1 MQQLVEIGESEISR
15 GAPRCPETGLHVSL
29 LPLIDHPSQTEWKDL
44 ASRAL
49 VPNIFYEAEYAVP
62 AAVPFGPDI
71 MLLTVTEGPSIYSRM
86 LGAWPVRISSRRW
99 GIPLRVLVGWT
110 HPFAA
115 LGVPLLDRERAL
127 DALRVLLTA
136 SRLLPGIPTRILL
149 PNIPE
154 DGPFAEMLGSLERE
168 HGLRSHRYNSHVRA
182 KMLPK
187 SRKDYFESHLSART
201 RSKLRQQ
208 FRRIEKCG
216 ATVFETISEPSAV
229 TSAVEDYIA
238 LEGRGWKARAGTAI
252 TCSASEADF
261 LRQATAN
268 LAATRRVKV
277 HRLVLNGT
285 TIASSLTYLSPSMAW
300 YAKIS
305 FDESQ
310 AKNSPGSQLVM
321 HATDDL
327 LQDPAIDWAD
337 SCAPPDHPLMRKFWF
352 EDLPIANR
360 LIDGHGPSVSFLVAA
375 QLENARTWASKVW
388 SKSKEARRGPA

>member
-1 MQQLVEIGESEISR
+1 MERDRAREPIVPKWKKYLSMQQLVEIGESEISH

-29 LPLIDHPSQTEWKDL
+29 LPLIDHPSQAEWKDL
-44 ASRAL
+44 AARAL

-115 LGVPLLDRERAL
+115 LGVPLLDRDRAH
-127 DALRVLLTA
+127 DVLRVLLSA
-136 SRLLPGIPTRILL
+136 SRLLPGIPTRIFL

-154 DGPFAEMLGSLERE
+154 DGPFAEVLGSLERE

-216 ATVFETISEPSAV
+216 ATTFETISEPSAV
-229 TSAVEDYIA
+229 ASAVEDYIA

-268 LAATRRVKV
+268 LAATRRIKV

-305 FDESQ
+305 FDRVSGEKFSGL
-310 AKNSPGSQLVM
+310 ATRHARHRRSLAGPGDRLGGFLRPARPPPHAEILVRG
-321 HATDDL
+321 
-327 LQDPAIDWAD
+327 
-337 SCAPPDHPLMRKFWF
+337 S
-352 EDLPIANR
+352 ANR
-360 LIDGHGPSVSFLVAA
+360 KPADRC
-375 QLENARTWASKVW
+375 ART
-388 SKSKEARRGPA
+388 ECQLFRCGPA